1 MTVICPVAAVSVIVP
16 IRAQRVAS
24 ARAEDPVDRA
34 MVIAGVGK
42 SALELRYFC
51 VIDIVVGVTV
61 TVAVVAVWIVA
72 IRIIT
77 VIIRVV
83 PVRVAPPTPERE
95 TEAID
100 EDDIFIMIVTM
111 MMPIPVIPML
121 TVPVLAIPML
131 TNKMLAV
138 PMLSVPLAHTTT
150 DERSLAAAHRHRR
163 HLAATT
169 MMTPGNNGHGSKH
182 HCQKRTQIKQG
193 FDIHRDFRVLRVR
206 HRKPSEGCVRL
217 HSSPAPLQ
225 CSMGIVSLA

>member
-1 MTVICPVAAVSVIVP
+1 MGRLRIGILMTVICPVAAISVIVP

-100 EDDIFIMIVTM
+100 EDDVFIMIVMM

-121 TVPVLAIPML
+121 
-131 TNKMLAV
+131 AV
-138 PMLSVPLAHTTT
+138 PMLTVPLAHSTT
-150 DERSLAAAHRHRR
+150 DERSRAAAHRHRR

-169 MMTPGNNGHGSKH
+169 MMTPGNNGHGSKR